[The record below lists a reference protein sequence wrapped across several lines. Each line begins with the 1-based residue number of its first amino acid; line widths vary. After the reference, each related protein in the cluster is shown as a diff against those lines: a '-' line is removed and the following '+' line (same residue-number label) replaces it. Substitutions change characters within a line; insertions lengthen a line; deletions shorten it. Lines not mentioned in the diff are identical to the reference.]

1 MFVLDSYCIL
11 LKNTYS
17 IMRVKDSTMQS
28 FLVISVKK
36 NLEDVLISYHIIYR
50 VRGTKLSFLLLV
62 RSADPADR
70 MRGHIIKYL
79 ERNTAHVCLITMTRH
94 SCNRHPRNT
103 RKPFGTDSIDFVILA
118 A

>member
-62 RSADPADR
+62 RFADPADR
-70 MRGHIIKYL
+70 KCDRPTDGRMDGRPDRHNKQALGL
-79 ERNTAHVCLITMTRH
+79 LVSNTL
-94 SCNRHPRNT
+94 
-103 RKPFGTDSIDFVILA
+103 K
-118 A
+118 